1 MNSSAVF
8 GFLKL
13 SFEIVPHMHRVMLPM
28 QINADIRA
36 ATVLP
41 YIYMFI
47 SGFSFRGF
55 CWSFISIL
63 IRSTKKKKKKWST
76 NSHFEMELEM
86 KWWKI
91 KQQIFTGTSEARYIY
106 YILYAVTWKS
116 HSRIYNCVPVAAL
129 YYLNDM
135 QSWDFRVKWKA
146 FNWTSPLT
154 FQFHFELV
162 CSAFVFCFCFHV
174 EFILH
179 KLYKKTMNKK
189 RSNINKRKI
198 NTINDRTILT
208 QLRNMGIYSSSKKFL

>member
-1 MNSSAVF
+1 MPIFELQPYCHTNICSSVVF
-8 GFLKL
+8 RSVVF
-13 SFEIVPHMHRVMLPM
+13 VDH
-28 QINADIRA
+28 
-36 ATVLP
+36 
-41 YIYMFI
+41 
-47 SGFSFRGF
+47 SFRF
-55 CWSFISIL
+55 LFEVP
-63 IRSTKKKKKKWST
+63 KKKKKWST

-189 RSNINKRKI
+189 RSNINKKNKHDQRPY
-198 NTINDRTILT
+198 NTHSIT
-208 QLRNMGIYSSSKKFL
+208 